1 MCMCLCWCNI
11 NDNSANKQCLLDTVR
26 VSEKDS
32 MAYEDAEREQQIWL
46 VLEAAILSKNIFF

>member
-11 NDNSANKQCLLDTVR
+11 NDKSANKQCLLDTVG

-46 VLEAAILSKNIFF
+46 VLEGAILSRP